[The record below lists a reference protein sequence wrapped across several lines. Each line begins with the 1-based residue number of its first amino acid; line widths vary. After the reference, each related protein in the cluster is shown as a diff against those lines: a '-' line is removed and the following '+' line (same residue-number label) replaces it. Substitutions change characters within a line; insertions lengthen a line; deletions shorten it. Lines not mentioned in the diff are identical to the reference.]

1 MLNHPHRVSHRWISK
16 IIKGSRCKTKTRSN
30 SNRNNKRKLRASRVY
45 PNKKM
50 KVCQTRPR
58 KLWARWGHSSKMHS
72 KSLKIPLLGLPRQL
86 KVAIKILM
94 QSRKKTRYKVRDK
107 INRRNSHNHRDRCNS
122 QLKSSPNNLF
132 IRTPLRLRE
141 RNLIKC
147 MTRKSLKRSFSIIHL
162 FWFLPRR
169 SCSSLKSARIYNM
182 SLMMRTMMLI
192 SCRILIAKEPLTI
205 QVLTLIRSKIIA
217 MSCHLIRCLESTIK
231 AKRL

>member
-1 MLNHPHRVSHRWISK
+1 
-16 IIKGSRCKTKTRSN
+16 
-30 SNRNNKRKLRASRVY
+30 
-45 PNKKM
+45 M

-72 KSLKIPLLGLPRQL
+72 KSLKIPLLVLPRQL

-94 QSRKKTRYKVRDK
+94 QSRKKTRYKARGI
-107 INRRNSHNHRDRCNS
+107 INRRNSHNRDRCNS
-122 QLKSSPNNLF
+122 QLKSSPNSLF

-147 MTRKSLKRSFSIIHL
+147 MTRKSLKRLFSIIHL
-162 FWFLPRR
+162 FWFLPHR
-169 SCSSLKSARIYNM
+169 SCSNLRSAKIHNR

-205 QVLTLIRSKIIA
+205 QVLTLIRSKVIA

-231 AKRL
+231 VKRL